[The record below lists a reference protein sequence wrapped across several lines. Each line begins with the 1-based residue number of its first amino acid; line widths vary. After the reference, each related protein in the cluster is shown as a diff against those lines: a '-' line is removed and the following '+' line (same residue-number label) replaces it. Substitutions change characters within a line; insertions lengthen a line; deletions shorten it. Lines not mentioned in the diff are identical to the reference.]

1 MYYIVY
7 QVIEGKDIAGAGFQT
22 FGYSINGGLD
32 VDSNSYPDV
41 LVGSLDDRVVL
52 LRLVDS
58 EVGYHKAGKY
68 KKKIPRYTTCIGV
81 AFWEGYLTIFS
92 SVFLI
97 RARPVIHLKKNFT
110 VTPEVIDPNDCDF
123 WYKS

>member
-1 MYYIVY
+1 MWDSGFILQQIEVNAPDLTAVKWASIKTYCTQITWILQQMYCIVS

-58 EVGYHKAGKY
+58 EVG
-68 KKKIPRYTTCIGV
+68 
-81 AFWEGYLTIFS
+81 
-92 SVFLI
+92 
-97 RARPVIHLKKNFT
+97 
-110 VTPEVIDPNDCDF
+110 
-123 WYKS
+123 